1 MLHMSPLT
9 DALLSA
15 FALLVGLVSGSFLCC
30 AAERRAGGESL
41 RGRSRCPLCG
51 HTLGARDLV
60 PLGSYLVLRGRCRY
74 CGGKIPTGSFRAE
87 AVSGLLFLS
96 LLWRFDVSWELLEYA
111 LLFALLLYASLRD
124 LSEYI
129 IPDGVILGGVLLR
142 CLALAGS
149 PSPLWEALFALAGG
163 LCVSLPLL
171 MLALG
176 GERALGKETMGG
188 GDIKLFFML
197 GLYFDWKVNLFLL
210 LCACFLGIVFALAAR
225 KGKEERI
232 PFGPAIACGAWVAV
246 MVGER
251 AVSAYLGLFAR

>member
-1 MLHMSPLT
+1 MGY
-9 DALLSA
+9 LLGLCA
-15 FALLVGLVSGSFLCC
+15 FALF
-30 AAERRAGGESL
+30 
-41 RGRSRCPLCG
+41 
-51 HTLGARDLV
+51 
-60 PLGSYLVLRGRCRY
+60 
-74 CGGKIPTGSFRAE
+74 
-87 AVSGLLFLS
+87 FLS
-96 LLWRFDVSWELLEYA
+96 DWNDWKWKRRELRPC
-111 LLFALLLYASLRD
+111 F
-124 LSEYI
+124 
-129 IPDGVILGGVLLR
+129 PLGGVLLS